1 MEFKELIGNEKVKDI
16 LTNIIKLNKIAHS
29 YIFCGPSGIGKTL
42 FAKEFAKMILCD
54 DKIIRPCGK
63 CKSCVEI
70 ENNNNPDFILI
81 SQEEKKIK
89 IDQIR
94 QLQEK
99 IIEKPII
106 SNKKIYVI
114 KDADTM
120 TKEAQNCLLKT
131 LEEPPAY
138 ITIILIVENESMI
151 LNTIKSRCTKVM
163 FNKIPNEELKNYLE
177 TIHGLNNI
185 TTNILKASNGSITRA
200 INFCENIEFYKQI
213 DKVFTNIESLN
224 LLDVLNKLEFLYK
237 NKEEI
242 YDVLDYINV
251 ILCSQCKKNF
261 KYIKYVNQI
270 EETKKRLKASSNY
283 DMCIDKLLYEIWEEV

>member
-1 MEFKELIGNEKVKDI
+1 
-16 LTNIIKLNKIAHS
+16 
-29 YIFCGPSGIGKTL
+29 
-42 FAKEFAKMILCD
+42 
-54 DKIIRPCGK
+54 
-63 CKSCVEI
+63 
-70 ENNNNPDFILI
+70 
-81 SQEEKKIK
+81 
-89 IDQIR
+89 
-94 QLQEK
+94 
-99 IIEKPII
+99 
-106 SNKKIYVI
+106 
-114 KDADTM
+114 M

-151 LNTIKSRCTKVM
+151 LNTIKSRFTKVM

-200 INFCENIEFYKQI
+200 INFCEHIEFYKQI